1 MLCQSSTIVSCMVDH
16 VKPKL
21 RDDKPDDIILHTG
34 TNDFEKTSSQISKS
48 ITELAMLQQ
57 SDENSLWYRLAI

>member
-1 MLCQSSTIVSCMVDH
+1 MVDH

-34 TNDFEKTSSQISKS
+34 TNDFEKTSTQISKS